1 MNRETQLQVQAYLDN
16 ELSPGEAR
24 NVSALISSDAEA
36 RDLFGELKGT
46 REALV
51 ANEPLP
57 SLPESREFYWS
68 KIQRAIE
75 HAEQTTER
83 AQTAS
88 ARPWWTRMLVPV
100 SGAVALFAIL
110 LSVVNRDGAKPV
122 AGTQSTSA
130 VAAVPMHQLEQSSDV
145 STITFRSDAEG
156 VTVVWITSA
165 E

>member
-24 NVSALISSDAEA
+24 NISKLISSDAEA
-36 RDLFGELKGT
+36 RDLFGELKST

-57 SLPESREFYWS
+57 ALPESREFYWS

-75 HAEQTTER
+75 HAERSNER
-83 AQTAS
+83 AHPS
-88 ARPWWTRMLVPV
+88 VARPWWTRMLVPMA
-100 SGAVALFAIL
+100 GAVALFAVL
-110 LSVVNRDGAKPV
+110 LSVVNRDGSKPIAV
-122 AGTQSTSA
+122 SQSASA
-130 VAAVPMHQLEQSSDV
+130 ATPLHQLEQPSDV
-145 STITFRSDAEG
+145 STITFRSEG
-156 VTVVWITSA
+156 VNVVWITS

>member
-24 NVSALISSDAEA
+24 NISKLISSDAEA
-36 RDLFGELKGT
+36 RDLFGELKST

-75 HAEQTTER
+75 QAERTNER
-83 AQTAS
+83 VAPSAS
-88 ARPWWTRMLVPV
+88 RPWWLRIMAPMA
-100 SGAVALFAIL
+100 GAVGLFAIL

-122 AGTQSTSA
+122 AVSQSASA
-130 VAAVPMHQLEQSSDV
+130 ATPLHQLEQSSDV
-145 STITFRSDAEG
+145 STITFRSDSEG

>member
-24 NVSALISSDAEA
+24 NISKLISSDAEA
-36 RDLFGELKGT
+36 RDLFGELKST

-75 HAEQTTER
+75 HAERTDEPTH
-83 AQTAS
+83 S
-88 ARPWWTRMLVPV
+88 SVSRPWWTRMLVPMA
-100 SGAVALFAIL
+100 GAVALFAVL
-110 LSVVNRDGAKPV
+110 LSVVNRDGAKPIAV
-122 AGTQSTSA
+122 THSA
-130 VAAVPMHQLEQSSDV
+130 SASVPLHQLQQSSDV

>member
-24 NVSALISSDAEA
+24 NVSKLISSNAEA
-36 RDLFGELKGT
+36 RDLFGELKST

-75 HAEQTTER
+75 HSERTTAR
-83 AQTAS
+83 ADTS

-100 SGAVALFAIL
+100 SGAVALFAVL

-122 AGTQSTSA
+122 AVTQRASA
-130 VAAVPMHQLEQSSDV
+130 VAAVPQHQLEQSPDV

>member
-16 ELSPGEAR
+16 ELSAGEAR
-24 NVSALISSDAEA
+24 NISKLISSDAEA
-36 RDLFGELKGT
+36 RDLFGELKST

-75 HAEQTTER
+75 QAERTNER
-83 AQTAS
+83 VAPSTS
-88 ARPWWTRMLVPV
+88 RPWWTRLLVPV

-122 AGTQSTSA
+122 AVTQSASA
-130 VAAVPMHQLEQSSDV
+130 VAAVPLHQLEQSPDV